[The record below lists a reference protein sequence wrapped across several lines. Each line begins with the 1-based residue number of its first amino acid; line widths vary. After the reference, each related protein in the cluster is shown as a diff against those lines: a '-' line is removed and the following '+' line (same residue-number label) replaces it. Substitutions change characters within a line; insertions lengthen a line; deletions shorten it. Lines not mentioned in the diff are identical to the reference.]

1 MVKYLLFV
9 THFFQ
14 KQDNYNLEQKFKHWL
29 DVERSTT
36 WLKQNMSVN
45 CQFAIYNLVP
55 GKISLQRCL
64 YFLVIKTVCMCVC
77 MNVLVVYTCL
87 TSKEVRGKN
96 QNLTVNVLTIF
107 VRI

>member
-55 GKISLQRCL
+55 GNFSSEMSR
-64 YFLVIKTVCMCVC
+64 FLSNKNCVYVCVHECPC
-77 MNVLVVYTCL
+77 SIYL
-87 TSKEVRGKN
+87 SD
-96 QNLTVNVLTIF
+96 I
-107 VRI
+107 